1 MTDQQTQID
10 WQARAEAADRQ
21 VREARGLLEVCINRL
36 TQLCRK
42 PCACTDKVEC
52 TTHAI
57 ANRVAT
63 YLTTPAPSPAQATEV
78 ERLHIVFDGP
88 PSPESGRFV
97 EVENDA
103 GESVN
108 AGEWLHR
115 KDGLWEL
122 IIAGVLPTPP
132 AAQVAEQVNA
142 PAECGKDG
150 E

>member
-10 WQARAEAADRQ
+10 WQARAEAAERQ

-36 TQLCRK
+36 TQLCQT

-78 ERLHIVFDGP
+78 ERLRIALCDIHRYANGYLHHAETRAVAY
-88 PSPESGRFV
+88 
-97 EVENDA
+97 EVMLKCTA
-103 GESVN
+103 
-108 AGEWLHR
+108 AL
-115 KDGLWEL
+115 
-122 IIAGVLPTPP
+122 TPP
-132 AAQVAEQVNA
+132 ADAQGEQEVR
-142 PAECGKDG
+142 
-150 E
+150 